1 MKQRNTFKTRQ
12 TRFSKRQTSKAVQQ
26 RKKLRKRS
34 RRSTGRGR
42 NTAAKAN
49 QQLSRFRQASVV
61 AVAITMLLLTIFSDG
76 EAEQTQD
83 ITPADTENVQETTQE
98 SADTTEEDTVSIDN
112 IGQAATDEAVTTIR
126 ELWTGFYQNLPKILI
141 AVAALLLAWL
151 LSKLIRPLL
160 RRATRNWRTSN
171 AVLAVTSIS
180 IWLIAIGVAL
190 SVLAGDIR
198 ALVGSVGL
206 VGLALSW
213 ALQTPIESFTGWLLN
228 SFKGY
233 YRVGDRIAVGDVFGD
248 VYQID
253 SLNTTVWEI
262 GSPDQMGAVQAEQ
275 PTGRLVTFP
284 NNEIL
289 TSTVINLTRD
299 FPYVWDE
306 LAVPIANESDLVL
319 ALEVL
324 QKVADNL
331 LGAYMEQPAQE
342 YERILQKAN
351 INEPVNQKPQL
362 FVSATD
368 SWTNITIRYLVGAK
382 SRRKWKSDLQIAV
395 SQELNQPKYKKKI
408 ISAYVRQ
415 QYQPIDSDGVPVTAV
430 NTGQNLE

>member
-1 MKQRNTFKTRQ
+1 MLSPSRQ
-12 TRFSKRQTSKAVQQ
+12 
-26 RKKLRKRS
+26 KKLSQRQAKSRVWKRRKLQRQGN
-34 RRSTGRGR
+34 RARGR
-42 NTAAKAN
+42 HTADKAKR
-49 QQLSRFRQASVV
+49 QLSRFRQGSIV
-61 AVAITMLLLTIFSDG
+61 AIAITMLLLTIFSEG
-76 EAEQTQD
+76 EAEQAQD
-83 ITPADTENVQETTQE
+83 TATTEIESVQETMQE
-98 SADTTEEDTVSIDN
+98 SAETTEEDTVALKN
-112 IGQAATDEAVTTIR
+112 IGQAATNEAITTIR
-126 ELWTGFYQNLPKILI
+126 ELWTGFYQNLPKLLI
-141 AVAALLLAWL
+141 ALLSLFLGWFF
-151 LSKLIRPLL
+151 SKLIRPLL
-160 RRATRNWRTSN
+160 GKVTRNWRTSN
-171 AVLAVTSIS
+171 AVMAVIS
-180 IWLIAIGVAL
+180 IAIWLLAIGVAL

-262 GSPDQMGAVQAEQ
+262 GSPDQIGAVQAEQ

-306 LAVPIANESDLVL
+306 LAVPIANESDLLL

-324 QKVADNL
+324 QKVADKL
-331 LGAYMEQPAQE
+331 LGTYMQQPTLE
-342 YERILQKAN
+342 YAGILRKAN
-351 INEPVNQKPQL
+351 INEEVAQKPQL
-362 FVSATD
+362 YVTATD
-368 SWTNITIRYLVGAK
+368 SWTNITIRYLVAAK

-395 SQELNQPKYKKKI
+395 SQELNKPAYKRKI
-408 ISAYVRQ
+408 ISAYSRQ
-415 QYQPIDSDGVPVTAV
+415 QYQPIDSDGVPVSGAS
-430 NTGQNLE
+430 TGQELK